1 MELPDDPLPRTYVQI
16 AASILGVGLL
26 VTSTAIAWSAVDVFR
41 LPKEIAFRTEA
52 ILLGVLLVFM
62 ATGKEGWRV
71 LRHGMPRLHVLLPLL
86 IVVWTL
92 VTTLTSTNRPLS
104 EESLVTVVAAAVI
117 FLVTRRV
124 APHLSLLALDV
135 CLGIASINA
144 VVVTLQEY
152 TSWNPF
158 VFPAE
163 ARGHISSTA
172 LIGNPNDVGS
182 YLVLPALAAVIALAT
197 IPGRRR
203 VLYALFTAVLT
214 TGLIA
219 SGTRTAMIAF
229 TCGVVVFAL
238 LRPLR
243 QSLITLLIFL
253 IAAGVVLRPSTRVG
267 QRARA
272 TVAAARAR
280 RYDVLFSE
288 RLPPF
293 LSAYDM
299 FRSRPLLGLGPGTFK
314 YHFMDAR
321 MEIEKRYPA
330 SWTSGWPMNFGET
343 HNDHLQ
349 TAAETGLP
357 GYLLFLT
364 AVGVVGLSAR
374 RHADAATAPATAR
387 FAHALRPPLAVTF
400 FVLCLAQFPLQIAA
414 PRIMTLTLAALSLG
428 WERPR
433 E

>member
-1 MELPDDPLPRTYVQI
+1 MELRDDPLPRAYVQV
-16 AASILGVGLL
+16 AAAILGVGLL
-26 VTSTAIAWSAVDVFR
+26 VTSTVIAWSAVDVFR

-52 ILLGVLLVFM
+52 ILLAVLLVFL
-62 ATGKEGWRV
+62 ATRKEGWRV
-71 LRHGMPRLHVLLPLL
+71 LRVGLPRIDFLLPLL
-86 IVVWTL
+86 ILGWTL

-104 EESLVTVVAAAVI
+104 EESLITVAAAVVI

-124 APHLSLLALDV
+124 GPHLPLLAVDV

-144 VVVTLQEY
+144 IVVTLQEY
-152 TSWNPF
+152 TGWNPF

-182 YLVLPALAAVIALAT
+182 YLVAPAVAAIVALAT
-197 IPGRRR
+197 VRGWRRI
-203 VLYALFTAVLT
+203 LYALFTVVLSA
-214 TGLIA
+214 GLIA

-229 TCGVVVFAL
+229 TCGVAVFAL
-238 LRPLR
+238 LRPIR
-243 QSLITLLIFL
+243 QSLIILLVFIV
-253 IAAGVVLRPSTRVG
+253 AAGVVFRPSTRVG
-267 QRARA
+267 QRARE
-272 TVAAARAR
+272 TVAAARQR

-293 LSAYDM
+293 LSALDM
-299 FRSRPLLGLGPGTFK
+299 FRSHPFLGVGPGTFK
-314 YHFMDAR
+314 YQFMDAR
-321 MEIEKRYPA
+321 MEIEKHYPA

-357 GYLLFLT
+357 GYLLFLA
-364 AVGVVGLSAR
+364 AVSVVGLSAR
-374 RHADAATAPATAR
+374 RTLTAATAPARAR
-387 FAHALRPPLAVTF
+387 FAHAFRAPLAVTF

-414 PRIMTLTLAALSLG
+414 PRLMILTLAALSLG
-428 WERPR
+428 WETPR

>member
-1 MELPDDPLPRTYVQI
+1 M
-16 AASILGVGLL
+16 
-26 VTSTAIAWSAVDVFR
+26 
-41 LPKEIAFRTEA
+41 
-52 ILLGVLLVFM
+52 
-62 ATGKEGWRV
+62 
-71 LRHGMPRLHVLLPLL
+71 

-104 EESLVTVVAAAVI
+104 VESLVTVAAAAVI
-117 FLVTRRV
+117 FLATRRM
-124 APHLSLLALDV
+124 APHLPLPAVDV

-152 TSWNPF
+152 TGWNPF
-158 VFPAE
+158 VFPTE

-182 YLVLPALAAVIALAT
+182 YLVVPALAAIVALVT
-197 IPGRRR
+197 VPGRRR
-203 VLYALFTAVLT
+203 LVYAIFTLVLS

-238 LRPLR
+238 LRPIR
-243 QSLITLLIFL
+243 QSLITLLIFI
-253 IAAGVVLRPSTRVG
+253 IATGVVLRPSTRVG
-267 QRARA
+267 QRARE

-280 RYDVLFSE
+280 RYDVLFSD

-293 LSAYDM
+293 LSAFDM
-299 FRSRPLLGLGPGTFK
+299 FRSRPLLGVGPGTFK
-314 YHFMDAR
+314 YHFMDVR
-321 MEIEKRYPA
+321 MEIATHYPA

-364 AVGVVGLSAR
+364 AVGVVGLRAR
-374 RHADAATAPATAR
+374 RSLTAATAPATAR
-387 FAHALRPPLAVTF
+387 FAHALRVPLAVTF

-414 PRIMTLTLAALSLG
+414 PRLMILTLAALSLG
-428 WERPR
+428 WESAR

>member
-1 MELPDDPLPRTYVQI
+1 MELPDDPLPRPYVLS
-16 AASILGVGLL
+16 AAAILGVGLL
-26 VTSTAIAWSAVDVFR
+26 VTSTVIAWSAIDVFR
-41 LPKEIAFRTEA
+41 QPKEIAFRSEA
-52 ILLGVLLVFM
+52 ILLAVLLVFL
-62 ATGKEGWRV
+62 ATRKDGWRV
-71 LRHGMPRLHVLLPLL
+71 LWNGLPRIDFLLPLL
-86 IVVWTL
+86 IVVWTV

-104 EESLVTVVAAAVI
+104 EESLITVVAAAVI

-124 APHLSLLALDV
+124 APHLPLLALDL
-135 CLGIASINA
+135 CLAIASINA

-158 VFPAE
+158 VFPTD

-172 LIGNPNDVGS
+172 LVGNPNDVGS
-182 YLVLPALAAVIALAT
+182 YLVMPALAAVVALAT
-197 IPGRRR
+197 VPGWRRT
-203 VLYALFTAVLT
+203 LYAFFTLVLSV
-214 TGLIA
+214 GLIA

-229 TCGVVVFAL
+229 TCGVVAFAL

-253 IAAGVVLRPSTRVG
+253 IAAGVALRPSTRVG
-267 QRARA
+267 QRARE

-280 RYDVLFSE
+280 RYDILFSE

-293 LSAYDM
+293 LSAFDM
-299 FRSRPLLGLGPGTFK
+299 FRSHPLLGVGPGTFK

-321 MEIEKRYPA
+321 MEIDKHYPA

-364 AVGVVGLSAR
+364 AVGVAGLSAR
-374 RHADAATAPATAR
+374 RDTRAASVPARER

-414 PRIMTLTLAALSLG
+414 PRLMILTLAALSLG
-428 WERPR
+428 WEGPR